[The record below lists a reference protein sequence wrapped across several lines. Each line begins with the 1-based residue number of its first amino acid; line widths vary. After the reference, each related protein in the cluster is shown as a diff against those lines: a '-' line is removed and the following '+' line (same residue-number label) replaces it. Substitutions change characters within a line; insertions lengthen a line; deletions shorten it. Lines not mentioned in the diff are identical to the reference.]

1 MGLLIMFKLHI
12 FQLFLCLFTLK
23 HKNIEAENL
32 HGFPPQLLTFSQ
44 NLLYIIFA
52 TFRLHKYIIHEV

>member
-1 MGLLIMFKLHI
+1 MGLLTMFKLHI

-44 NLLYIIFA
+44 
-52 TFRLHKYIIHEV
+52 KS